1 VEESQVSNLIAV
13 AYDDVDTA
21 RTVLNQLGELTTE
34 HAISLDDAVI
44 VEHRPDGKVKL
55 HQSSRPGAA
64 GAAGGAVWG
73 GLIGLL
79 FLAPMVGMA
88 IGAAS
93 GALGGKMADV
103 GVDDKFMK
111 DLGAKLQPG
120 AAALIVLGSTDA
132 GDKVIDRVKSYGGD
146 VIQTSLSTDAERHL
160 REALAGEPAP
170 A

>member
-1 VEESQVSNLIAV
+1 MSTLVAIAYPD
-13 AYDDVDTA
+13 AGTA
-21 RTVLNQLGELTTE
+21 ERVRAELVQATKE
-34 HAISLDDAVI
+34 HLVRLEDAVI
-44 VEHRPDGKVKL
+44 VEHESGGKIKL
-55 HQSSRPGAA
+55 RQAMSPTAT

-103 GVDDKFMK
+103 GVDDNFMK

-120 AAALIVLGSTDA
+120 TAALIVLGSTDA
-132 GDKVIDRVKSYGGD
+132 RDKVIDRVKSYGGD
-146 VIQTSLSTDAERHL
+146 VIQTSLSSDEERHL
-160 REALAGEPAP
+160 REALAEAVPA
-170 A
+170 